1 MLDVSPE
8 FNRPVDRLI
17 KEMSRKASGVRSST
31 FCIWQAELFES
42 NQFII
47 IIIIITIIII
57 IIIIM

>member
-8 FNRPVDRLI
+8 FSRPLDHLI
-17 KEMSRKASGVRSST
+17 KKMSRNASGVRSSG

-47 IIIIITIIII
+47 IIIIN
-57 IIIIM
+57 IIM